1 MLPFLV
7 IPYFL
12 NLVLATA
19 GAYILNEL
27 NNTPTKKYK
36 IVGFKM
42 DSDLRNS
49 QEVLAIHGLKVKKL
63 LPLANAC
70 VCEFDAEDS
79 HLKTLAEN
87 PAVEFIEDDCV
98 CRIQGQETPWDAKK
112 IGAPNVDNT
121 GVVVKVGIIED
132 IGKDTSLPD
141 LKNNIKELG
150 GVGDCK
156 NIVDANVHGSHLAG
170 TVAAFD
176 NTRVVGAAPMVAF
189 AKIKLDQLRAK

>member
-19 GAYILNEL
+19 GAHILNEL
-27 NNTPTKKYK
+27 NNTPAKKYK

-49 QEVLAIHGLKVKKL
+49 QEVLEIHGLKIKKL

-70 VCEFDAEDS
+70 VCEFDTDDSYLKSLAED
-79 HLKTLAEN
+79 
-87 PAVEFIEDDCV
+87 PAVEFLEDDCV

-121 GVVVKVGIIED
+121 GVEVREGIIED
-132 IGKDTSLPD
+132 IGKDNSHPD
-141 LKNNIKELG
+141 LKNNKEALG

-156 NIVDANVHGSHLAG
+156 NIVDDNGHGSHLAG

-176 NTRVVGAAPMVAF
+176 NTRIVGAAPMVAF